1 MACLGPNAMF
11 STGEH
16 SASMCTH
23 RDSGFS
29 SPSLQQLGSKS
40 VKKQTSCGSELSL
53 GGMSAASLHSSNFVF
68 ANLFKYLIHHLN
80 NVSQYPH
87 PLRSLSYMIS
97 MRKNTQIFK
106 LTPFQ
111 VINRQQLISIKFPN
125 LTHLSSQLVQ
135 NRRETFQMSLI
146 DKTGIDVSTYSHL
159 TKCQWFLHN

>member
-40 VKKQTSCGSELSL
+40 VKKKSWGSELSL

-68 ANLFKYLIHHLN
+68 ANLFKCLIHHLN

-97 MRKNTQIFK
+97 MRKNT
-106 LTPFQ
+106 
-111 VINRQQLISIKFPN
+111 
-125 LTHLSSQLVQ
+125 
-135 NRRETFQMSLI
+135 
-146 DKTGIDVSTYSHL
+146 
-159 TKCQWFLHN
+159 